1 MLAAKVNRASRRE
14 SGFRDGKNDLI
25 IEIPYMLEIYSTFM
39 EPPFTNSSVYC
50 KHHNG
55 KGDDTCRSLIW
66 TFSGT
71 SCVVADETVKT
82 VERLCVG
89 STKNVRFWVH
99 VSSLFRRLSKLH
111 QVEKMKGNKVIAPL
125 FTPEH
130 R

>member
-1 MLAAKVNRASRRE
+1 MLTAKVNRASRRE

-25 IEIPYMLEIYSTFM
+25 IGIPYMLEIYSTFK

-50 KHHNG
+50 NYHNG

-99 VSSLFRRLSKLH
+99 VSSLFTRLSKLH
-111 QVEKMKGNKVIAPL
+111 HVENLKGNKGIAPL
-125 FTPEH
+125 TKPEH

>member
-1 MLAAKVNRASRRE
+1 MLTAKVNRASRRE

-25 IEIPYMLEIYSTFM
+25 IGIPYMLEIYSTFK

-71 SCVVADETVKT
+71 SCIVADKTVKT
-82 VERLCVG
+82 VERLSVG

-99 VSSLFRRLSKLH
+99 VSSLFRRFSKLN
-111 QVEKMKGNKVIAPL
+111 QVENLKGNKGIAPL
-125 FTPEH
+125 TKPEH

>member
-1 MLAAKVNRASRRE
+1 MLAEKVNRASRRE
-14 SGFRDGKNDLI
+14 SGFRDGENDLI
-25 IEIPYMLEIYSTFM
+25 IGIPYMLEIYSTFK
-39 EPPFTNSSVYC
+39 EPPFTNSYVYC

-89 STKNVRFWVH
+89 STKNVRFGSTYPLCLDVC
-99 VSSLFRRLSKLH
+99 LSYIKS
-111 QVEKMKGNKVIAPL
+111 KI
-125 FTPEH
+125 
-130 R
+130 